1 MNRIFLGLALL
12 TAVSASAQQQKKMLE
27 LDVKIKGL
35 INGDTVQ
42 LWGPL
47 TNTIDTAYV
56 KDDHFHY
63 SLDMS
68 KGGSTYILQVGTR
81 GKESEGTFLYL
92 EAGTMNITGN
102 GPYFQNATYTGSQFV
117 ADWLDITKTVL
128 DADTLLAQK
137 EAVEKRMIE
146 ATQIGDQE
154 AKDEAYAEHRRLQ
167 QRDVDASIAW
177 LRKHP
182 NSGAGS
188 YLINAYLAQGME
200 KKDLINLISSLGP
213 NVRNTFT
220 VNKMMTG
227 EIGGGSEMANLL
239 NKPAPAFKLN
249 NAAGKPVSLADFK
262 GKYVLLDFW
271 ASWCKPCR
279 EAIPEL
285 TEVYNQYKG
294 KGLEVLSVSL
304 DDKKDKWMQAL
315 EEEKMAWPQVSD
327 LKGGNGEVPT
337 QYGVLAIPAC
347 FLIDPSGNV
356 IMLGARGE
364 RLKDKLAELL
374 K

>member
-1 MNRIFLGLALL
+1 MNRIFLGLALMAGL
-12 TAVSASAQQQKKMLE
+12 SASAQQKKMLE

-35 INGDTVQ
+35 INGDIVQ

-47 TNTIDTAYV
+47 TSTIDTAYV

-68 KGGSTYILQVGTR
+68 KGGSTYILQVGNR

-117 ADWLDITKTVL
+117 TDWMDINDTVL
-128 DADTLLAQK
+128 KGDSLLSEKDAAQQ
-137 EAVEKRMIE
+137 RMIA

-154 AKDEAYAEHRRLQ
+154 AKDEAYAEYQRLQ
-167 QRDVDASIAW
+167 QKDVEASLAW
-177 LRKHP
+177 LKKHP

-188 YLINAYLAQGME
+188 YLINAYLAQGMG
-200 KKDLINLISSLGP
+200 KKELVDLIESLGP
-213 NVRNTFT
+213 NLRNTFT
-220 VNKMMTG
+220 INKMMTG
-227 EIGGGSEMANLL
+227 TIGGGSAMADLL
-239 NKPAPAFKLN
+239 NKPAPAFKLS

-262 GKYVLLDFW
+262 GKYVVLDFW

-279 EAIPEL
+279 AAIPEL
-285 TEVYNQYKG
+285 TSVYNQYKS

-304 DDKKDKWMQAL
+304 DDKKDKWLQAL
-315 EEEKMAWPQVSD
+315 DEEKMAWPQVSD
-327 LKGGNGEVPT
+327 LKGGAGEVPT
-337 QYGVLAIPAC
+337 QYGVVAIPAC
-347 FLIDPSGNV
+347 FLIDPSGKV
-356 IMLGARGE
+356 IMLGASGE
-364 RLKDKLAELL
+364 RLKQKLAELM